1 MDQEQCQRLESVLL
15 GLPEQGLQEQHQT
28 DLEQRQWLE
37 RPERLRVQL
46 PVRRQT
52 DLERLRGPERLPELR
67 QKDRVPFPDQRQG
80 HRRRDLVPLQVP
92 RHQPQERQ
100 PG

>member
-28 DLEQRQWLE
+28 D
-37 RPERLRVQL
+37 
-46 PVRRQT
+46 
-52 DLERLRGPERLPELR
+52 RLRGPERLPELR